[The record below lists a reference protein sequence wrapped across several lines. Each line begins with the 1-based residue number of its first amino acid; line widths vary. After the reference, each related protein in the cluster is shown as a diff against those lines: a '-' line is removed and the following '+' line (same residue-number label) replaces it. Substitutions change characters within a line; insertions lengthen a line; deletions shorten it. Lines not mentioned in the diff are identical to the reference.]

1 MDFTYDGIV
10 STIWEDIK
18 GKYKISG
25 GKPVAI
31 FMMGVPA
38 SGKATSINFLLSKLQ
53 HHSIGEAQGSRF
65 TEDMFVHIDPDIFME
80 YIPTYDASNASDFNK
95 HGVIISSKIM
105 TKVLEEK
112 YFFIYYGT
120 GKNYKSYTT
129 MINKAIKNNYFTIL
143 VHIDV
148 ELEIAMRRALQRSRY
163 IDPDIINSIYLA
175 LHTENIVGR
184 GNNKKS
190 KTNLEI
196 LSEKVHLTYIINNNG
211 PVPVIADI
219 IDNTVQLGSGK
230 IKNKIILN

>member
-1 MDFTYDGIV
+1 MEFTYDGIV
-10 STIWEDIK
+10 STIWKDIIS
-18 GKYKISG
+18 KYKVSA

-31 FMMGVPA
+31 FMMGIPA
-38 SGKATSINFLLSKLQ
+38 SGKSTQINFLLSKIQ
-53 HHSIGEAQGSRF
+53 HRSIGSRF

-105 TKVLEEK
+105 INVLEEK

-148 ELEIAMRRALQRSRY
+148 ELEIAMRRALERSREGRY
-163 IDPDIINSIYLA
+163 IDPDIINSIYLS
-175 LHTENIVGR
+175 LHTENVVGR
-184 GNNKKS
+184 GNNKKN

-211 PVPVIADI
+211 PVPVIADV
-219 IDNTVQLGSGK
+219 IDNTMQLGSGK
-230 IKNKIILN
+230 RKNKIILN

>member
-1 MDFTYDGIV
+1 MDFTYDGVV

-18 GKYKISG
+18 GRYKVSA

-38 SGKATSINFLLSKLQ
+38 SGKSTSINFLLSKLQ
-53 HHSIGEAQGSRF
+53 HHSIGSRF

-80 YIPTYDASNASDFNK
+80 YIPTYDAKKASDFNK

-105 TKVLEEK
+105 MKVLEEN

-148 ELEIAMRRALQRSRY
+148 ELATAMRRASERSRY
-163 IDPDIINSIYLA
+163 IDPDIIYDIYLA
-175 LHTENIVGR
+175 LHTEKEVGR
-184 GNNKKS
+184 GHNKKS
-190 KTNLEI
+190 KTNLKI

-211 PVPVIADI
+211 PVPVIADV
-219 IDNTVQLGSGK
+219 IDNTMQLGSGK
-230 IKNKIILN
+230 RKNKIILN

>member
-1 MDFTYDGIV
+1 MEFTYDGII
-10 STIWEDIK
+10 STIWKDIIS
-18 GKYKISG
+18 KYKVSA

-31 FMMGVPA
+31 FMMGIPA
-38 SGKATSINFLLSKLQ
+38 SGKNTSINFLLYKLQ
-53 HHSIGEAQGSRF
+53 HNSIGSRF